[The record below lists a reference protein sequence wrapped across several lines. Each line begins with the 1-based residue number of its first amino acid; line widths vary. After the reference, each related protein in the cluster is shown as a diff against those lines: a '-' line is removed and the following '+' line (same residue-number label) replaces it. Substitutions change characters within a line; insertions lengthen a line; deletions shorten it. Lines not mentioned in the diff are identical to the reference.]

1 MRLDHLLSRE
11 PCCGAVW
18 LLVLVVRFVRGV
30 GAGGVVVL
38 GGAWVLLAVCWWG
51 ASSLWGW
58 AWGLCCCG
66 RTGALSGSRPTPVAP
81 PWGAARLLPCWGVAA
96 PSLGGGGLW
105 SSFLLVWGCVGFGPS
120 AGSSPCW
127 GGCGGC
133 GGLFVI
139 CIVVASIFVV
149 CARPPFL
156 CLSCACAW
164 GVWGG
169 VWPAGP
175 PVVVV
180 VVGVFFVVCGFV
192 GHSVDALAPRADEGR
207 CGLRYAPGSWRASFD
222 PGVSE
227 WGNPARVVLGHHHL
241 NVYRVVGGTRGSE
254 TSQYP

>member
-1 MRLDHLLSRE
+1 M
-11 PCCGAVW
+11 
-18 LLVLVVRFVRGV
+18 
-30 GAGGVVVL
+30 L

-81 PWGAARLLPCWGVAA
+81 PFFWGVLPPPASVGGLWPPLSGAARLLFWWGVCWVR
-96 PSLGGGGLW
+96 P
-105 SSFLLVWGCVGFGPS
+105 FRRVLVV
-120 AGSSPCW
+120 CW
-127 GGCGGC
+127 GCGGC

-149 CARPPFL
+149 CARPP
-156 CLSCACAW
+156 SCFVLRSPW

-175 PVVVV
+175 PFCGGGRGRV
-180 VVGVFFVVCGFV
+180 FVVCGFV

>member
-1 MRLDHLLSRE
+1 M
-11 PCCGAVW
+11 
-18 LLVLVVRFVRGV
+18 VVRCLGARGFCWQCAGGARPRCGV
-30 GAGGVVVL
+30 GHGGFAAVGGRARCRVHVQHPWPPPL
-38 GGAWVLLAVCWWG
+38 GGA
-51 ASSLWGW
+51 AS
-58 AWGLCCCG
+58 
-66 RTGALSGSRPTPVAP
+66 
-81 PWGAARLLPCWGVAA
+81 
-96 PSLGGGGLW
+96 SLGGGLW
-105 SSFLLVWGCVGFGPS
+105 PPLWGVALLLFWWGVCWVRPFRRDPSFV
-120 AGSSPCW
+120 

-149 CARPPFL
+149 CARPP
-156 CLSCACAW
+156 SCFVLRSPW

-175 PVVVV
+175 PFCGGGRGRV
-180 VVGVFFVVCGFV
+180 FVVCGFV

>member
-1 MRLDHLLSRE
+1 MVFLARPR
-11 PCCGAVW
+11 C
-18 LLVLVVRFVRGV
+18 GV
-30 GAGGVVVL
+30 GHGGFAAV
-38 GGAWVLLAVCWWG
+38 GGRARCRVHVQHPW
-51 ASSLWGW
+51 
-58 AWGLCCCG
+58 
-66 RTGALSGSRPTPVAP
+66 PP
-81 PWGAARLLPCWGVAA
+81 PWGAALLPWWGVAA
-96 PSLGGGGLW
+96 PSFGGGGPPPVLVGGVLGSALPPGPPLVGGGLW
-105 SSFLLVWGCVGFGPS
+105 WLW
-120 AGSSPCW
+120 W
-127 GGCGGC
+127 
-133 GGLFVI
+133 
-139 CIVVASIFVV
+139 VV
-149 CARPPFL
+149 CDLYSGCEHLCCLRASPFL
-156 CLSCACAW
+156 FRLARVRGAL
-164 GVWGG
+164 GGG

>member
-1 MRLDHLLSRE
+1 M
-11 PCCGAVW
+11 
-18 LLVLVVRFVRGV
+18 
-30 GAGGVVVL
+30 
-38 GGAWVLLAVCWWG
+38 
-51 ASSLWGW
+51 WGW

-81 PWGAARLLPCWGVAA
+81 PLGGAASCFGGGSRPPLWGAALLLFWWGVCWVRPFRRD
-96 PSLGGGGLW
+96 PS
-105 SSFLLVWGCVGFGPS
+105 FV
-120 AGSSPCW
+120 

-149 CARPPFL
+149 CARPFL
-156 CLSCACAW
+156 FRLARVRGAC
-164 GVWGG
+164 GG
-169 VWPAGP
+169 RVARGAARCGGGRGR
-175 PVVVV
+175 V
-180 VVGVFFVVCGFV
+180 FVVCGFV

-254 TSQYP
+254 TSQYPQEKIFRE

>member
-1 MRLDHLLSRE
+1 M
-11 PCCGAVW
+11 
-18 LLVLVVRFVRGV
+18 
-30 GAGGVVVL
+30 VVL

-81 PWGAARLLPCWGVAA
+81 PLGGAALLPWWGSRPPRWGVLLPPA
-96 PSLGGGGLW
+96 SVGGVCW
-105 SSFLLVWGCVGFGPS
+105 VRPFRRVLVV
-120 AGSSPCW
+120 CW
-127 GGCGGC
+127 GCGGC

-149 CARPPFL
+149 CARPPSFL
-156 CLSCACAW
+156 FCLARVRGA
-164 GVWGG
+164 WGG

>member
-1 MRLDHLLSRE
+1 MWCRLAVGPRAPS
-11 PCCGAVW
+11 CAGGGGWWCGGAWGRAGSAGSV
-18 LLVLVVRFVRGV
+18 LVGRVLVVGLGMGALLLWADGRAVGFTSNTRGPPL
-30 GAGGVVVL
+30 GGCRPLPWWGVV
-38 GGAWVLLAVCWWG
+38 
-51 ASSLWGW
+51 
-58 AWGLCCCG
+58 
-66 RTGALSGSRPTPVAP
+66 
-81 PWGAARLLPCWGVAA
+81 A
-96 PSLGGGGLW
+96 PSLGGGPPPV
-105 SSFLLVWGCVGFGPS
+105 LVGGVLGSALPPGPPLVG
-120 AGSSPCW
+120 

-156 CLSCACAW
+156 FRPAFAVGRVGGAC
-164 GVWGG
+164 
-169 VWPAGP
+169 GP
-175 PVVVV
+175 RGRRFVVV

>member
-1 MRLDHLLSRE
+1 MVWWCLGARGFCWQCAGGAR
-11 PCCGAVW
+11 PRCGVGHGGFAAVGGRARCRVHVQHPW
-18 LLVLVVRFVRGV
+18 PPPLFRGV
-30 GAGGVVVL
+30 L
-38 GGAWVLLAVCWWG
+38 
-51 ASSLWGW
+51 
-58 AWGLCCCG
+58 
-66 RTGALSGSRPTPVAP
+66 P
-81 PWGAARLLPCWGVAA
+81 PPPWGVAA
-96 PSLGGGGLW
+96 PSLGGGGCGPRSCW
-105 SSFLLVWGCVGFGPS
+105 WGVCWVRPFRRDPSFV
-120 AGSSPCW
+120 

-156 CLSCACAW
+156 FCPAFAV
-164 GVWGG
+164 GRVGG

-175 PVVVV
+175 PCGGR
-180 VVGVFFVVCGFV
+180 VGVFFVVCGFV

>member
-1 MRLDHLLSRE
+1 MGSAGSVLVGR
-11 PCCGAVW
+11 
-18 LLVLVVRFVRGV
+18 VLVVG
-30 GAGGVVVL
+30 L
-38 GGAWVLLAVCWWG
+38 GM
-51 ASSLWGW
+51 
-58 AWGLCCCG
+58 
-66 RTGALSGSRPTPVAP
+66 GALLLWADGRAVGFTSNTRGPLFR
-81 PWGAARLLPCWGVAA
+81 GAARLLLRW
-96 PSLGGGGLW
+96 GLW
-105 SSFLLVWGCVGFGPS
+105 PPPLVGGVVALVLVGGGCVGFGSS
-120 AGSSPCW
+120 AGILPSL

-156 CLSCACAW
+156 FCPAFAV
-164 GVWGG
+164 GRVGG
-169 VWPAGP
+169 RVARGPGSPSLLGAGR
-175 PVVVV
+175 
-180 VVGVFFVVCGFV
+180 VGVFFVVCGFV

>member
-1 MRLDHLLSRE
+1 M
-11 PCCGAVW
+11 
-18 LLVLVVRFVRGV
+18 
-30 GAGGVVVL
+30 VVL

-81 PWGAARLLPCWGVAA
+81 PLGGAARLLPWWGVAA

-156 CLSCACAW
+156 FCL
-164 GVWGG
+164 
-169 VWPAGP
+169 
-175 PVVVV
+175 
-180 VVGVFFVVCGFV
+180 
-192 GHSVDALAPRADEGR
+192 
-207 CGLRYAPGSWRASFD
+207 
-222 PGVSE
+222 
-227 WGNPARVVLGHHHL
+227 ARVRGACGGACGPRGRPLWWWSWACFLLCVVLWGIRWMPWHQEL
-241 NVYRVVGGTRGSE
+241 MKDVAACDMPRGVGERALIRGCPNGGTRPGLCWA
-254 TSQYP
+254 TII

>member
-1 MRLDHLLSRE
+1 M
-11 PCCGAVW
+11 GARGFCW
-18 LLVLVVRFVRGV
+18 QCAGGARPRCGV
-30 GAGGVVVL
+30 GHGGFAAVGGRARCRVHVQHPWPPPL
-38 GGAWVLLAVCWWG
+38 G
-51 ASSLWGW
+51 
-58 AWGLCCCG
+58 
-66 RTGALSGSRPTPVAP
+66 
-81 PWGAARLLPCWGVAA
+81 GAARLLFWWGVCWVR
-96 PSLGGGGLW
+96 PFRRVLPLLGGLW
-105 SSFLLVWGCVGFGPS
+105 WLW
-120 AGSSPCW
+120 W
-127 GGCGGC
+127 
-133 GGLFVI
+133 
-139 CIVVASIFVV
+139 VV
-149 CARPPFL
+149 CDLYSGCEHLCCLRASPFFV
-156 CLSCACAW
+156 LSCACAW

>member
-1 MRLDHLLSRE
+1 M
-11 PCCGAVW
+11 
-18 LLVLVVRFVRGV
+18 
-30 GAGGVVVL
+30 L
-38 GGAWVLLAVCWWG
+38 GGAWVPLAVCWWG

-81 PWGAARLLPCWGVAA
+81 PWGVLPPPPLVGVAA
-96 PSLGGGGLW
+96 PRWGAAASCFGGVCW
-105 SSFLLVWGCVGFGPS
+105 VRPFRRVLVV
-120 AGSSPCW
+120 CW
-127 GGCGGC
+127 GCGGC

-156 CLSCACAW
+156 FRPARVRGAC
-164 GVWGG
+164 GGG

-175 PVVVV
+175 PFCGGGRGRV
-180 VVGVFFVVCGFV
+180 FVVCGFV